1 MEDRDEYA
9 RGGAAPTRRVDAG
22 VTEPIGGW
30 RPSGE
35 PGQDTEPL
43 AAQPADDGTTQRRPY
58 VASPPQQPPYIPGS
72 DDGDRAPAS
81 ADPWAASR
89 HPASR
94 HPAPRRNPFAWV
106 AAVLAVILAI
116 VIAFQ
121 VGSCTATSQAAS
133 RAASSPTAVEPPSPE
148 AATTAP
154 ETGESADSS
163 GGETLGSLVGD
174 ALDKLGSI
182 DLGDVRSQLGD
193 AASQLSEGAKNAAG
207 SAADLLNRLAN
218 S

>member
-1 MEDRDEYA
+1 MEDRDAYA
-9 RGGAAPTRRVDAG
+9 RGDAEPTRRIDAG
-22 VTEPIGGW
+22 VTEPVGGW
-30 RPSGE
+30 QPSGE
-35 PGQDTEPL
+35 PGQDAEPL
-43 AAQPADDGTTQRRPY
+43 AAQPADDGTTQRRPF

-81 ADPWAASR
+81 ADTWAASR
-89 HPASR
+89 HPT
-94 HPAPRRNPFAWV
+94 PRRNPFAWV

-121 VGSCTATSQAAS
+121 VGSCTATNRAAS
-133 RAASSPTAVEPPSPE
+133 RAASSPTAVEPSSPE
-148 AATTAP
+148 ATTTAP

-163 GGETLGSLVGD
+163 GGETLGSRAGD
-174 ALDKLGSI
+174 ALDKHGTI

-207 SAADLLNRLAN
+207 SATDLLNRLAN

>member
-1 MEDRDEYA
+1 MEDWDEYA

-89 HPASR
+89 HPA
-94 HPAPRRNPFAWV
+94 PRRNPFAWV

-133 RAASSPTAVEPPSPE
+133 RAASSPTAVEPSSPE

>member
-43 AAQPADDGTTQRRPY
+43 AAQPADDGTTQRRPF

-106 AAVLAVILAI
+106 AAVLAVILVI

-121 VGSCTATSQAAS
+121 AGSCTATSQAAS
-133 RAASSPTAVEPPSPE
+133 RAASSPTAVEPSSPE

-154 ETGESADSS
+154 ETGESTDSS

>member
-1 MEDRDEYA
+1 MEDRDEHA
-9 RGGAAPTRRVDAG
+9 RGDAAPTRRVDAG

-30 RPSGE
+30 QPSGE

-43 AAQPADDGTTQRRPY
+43 AEQPADDGTTQRRPY

-72 DDGDRAPAS
+72 DDGDRAPVS
-81 ADPWAASR
+81 AGPWAASR
-89 HPASR
+89 HPV
-94 HPAPRRNPFAWV
+94 PRRNPFAWV

-121 VGSCTATSQAAS
+121 VGSCTATDQAAS
-133 RAASSPTAVEPPSPE
+133 KAAGSPSAEEPASPKATAAEPRTDDAPAPS
-148 AATTAP
+148 
-154 ETGESADSS
+154 GDD
-163 GGETLGSLVGD
+163 TLGSLVGD

-182 DLGDVRSQLGD
+182 DLGDMRSKLGD

-207 SAADLLNRLAN
+207 SAADLLDRLAN

>member
-9 RGGAAPTRRVDAG
+9 RGDAEPTRRVDAG
-22 VTEPIGGW
+22 VIEPIDG
-30 RPSGE
+30 RQPSGE

-81 ADPWAASR
+81 ADPWAASQ
-89 HPASR
+89 

-106 AAVLAVILAI
+106 SAVLAVILAI

-121 VGSCTATSQAAS
+121 VGSCTATNRAAS
-133 RAASSPTAVEPPSPE
+133 RAVSSPTAVEPSSPE

-163 GGETLGSLVGD
+163 GGETLGSLAGD

-193 AASQLSEGAKNAAG
+193 TASQLSEGDKNAAG
-207 SAADLLNRLAN
+207 FAAELLNRLAI